1 METADDIQEAIKELL
16 GEINTMMEA
25 EMDNHLGYKN
35 YECSSNSNYRN
46 DTKSKRVRSSYGE
59 FLE

>member
-1 METADDIQEAIKELL
+1 
-16 GEINTMMEA
+16 MMEA